1 MNYHS
6 FHELRASTVPLQG
19 TAVPLLGLTTPL
31 LWIPVPSLV
40 LSVPLLGLPAVVTLP
55 KDGCT
60 ESVIISQQFVHGCY
74 LLLPLNASRFTEP
87 MGSVTT
93 LGVASAYTLALTS
106 AAVDGPSRPRR
117 YETKPAT

>member
-6 FHELRASTVPLQG
+6 FQELRASTVPLQG
-19 TAVPLLGLTTPL
+19 TSVPLDGLTTPL
-31 LWIPVPSLV
+31 FWIPVPSLV
-40 LSVPLLGLPAVVTLP
+40 LSVPLLGLPTVVTLP
-55 KDGCT
+55 KDGRAK
-60 ESVIISQQFVHGCY
+60 SANVSQQFVHGYY
-74 LLLPLNASRFTEP
+74 LLLPLNASRLTEP